1 MMIAI
6 SISTI
11 AIVSFLPIK
20 QKMLDSWV
28 DVAYFTETSVNTNSD
43 EFGKITTYTGKP
55 TYLISCHRHTY

>member
-11 AIVSFLPIK
+11 AIVSFLAIK

-28 DVAYFTETSVNTNSD
+28 DVAYFTETSVRTNSD
-43 EFGKITTYTGKP
+43 EFGKIITYSGKP
-55 TYLISCHRHTY
+55 T